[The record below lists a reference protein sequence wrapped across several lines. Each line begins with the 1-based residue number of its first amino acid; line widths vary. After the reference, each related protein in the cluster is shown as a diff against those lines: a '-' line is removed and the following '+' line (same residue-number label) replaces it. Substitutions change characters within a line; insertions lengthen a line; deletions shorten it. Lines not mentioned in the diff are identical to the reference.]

1 MYTVKKLYVYTE
13 TLVKVKDTL
22 VKKQDTKKKSNMHS
36 TFVTIITK
44 AYTRHRKTNSSQQLT
59 LGRRFQ

>member
-22 VKKQDTKKKSNMHS
+22 VKKQDTKKKIKYAQHICYNNNQSLH
-36 TFVTIITK
+36 
-44 AYTRHRKTNSSQQLT
+44 
-59 LGRRFQ
+59 